1 MKLRKF
7 DTKVQHLKYKILREI
22 AREAWNDS
30 LLEKR
35 AKFLSALFREKNLP
49 CGAAFI
55 RSGPSFGSA

>member
-30 LLEKR
+30 LLEKMGEIPKR
-35 AKFLSALFREKNLP
+35 IIPGKDLSPPAL
-49 CGAAFI
+49 
-55 RSGPSFGSA
+55 SG